1 MYRLTLRPRRRML
14 ALAVLAIGML
24 MLAIPAVVHAAANS
38 YRQRNLVSDKPGLAM
53 LTDAHLVNPWGL
65 AAGPTPLWAANNGTG
80 TATIYAGD
88 ANGVPISQV
97 PLVVNVGGMAP
108 TGQVF
113 NPTDGFPVDVGSGP
127 MPARFI
133 FDTQSGDVAAWPF
146 TTPPQ
151 TSAPVVAHVDGA
163 GFTGLTLATVK
174 DVGPFLYAADF
185 PNGRVIVFNSA
196 FHRTSRFGDF
206 RDPMLPAGW
215 GPFNVQAIGSRI
227 VVSYAKIGPTG
238 DEQAGPHLGR
248 VAIFNRR
255 GHLMRRLVTG
265 GSLNAP
271 WGLARAPSGFGKF
284 SRDFL
289 VGNFG
294 DGLINAF
301 DPQTGQW
308 EGALRHPNGAL
319 LRNDGLWAIRFGN
332 SVTGGNHTLLFSAG
346 IDDET
351 HGLLGAIRFHP

>member
-1 MYRLTLRPRRRML
+1 
-14 ALAVLAIGML
+14 
-24 MLAIPAVVHAAANS
+24 
-38 YRQRNLVSDKPGLAM
+38 
-53 LTDAHLVNPWGL
+53 
-65 AAGPTPLWAANNGTG
+65 
-80 TATIYAGD
+80 
-88 ANGVPISQV
+88 
-97 PLVVNVGGMAP
+97 
-108 TGQVF
+108 
-113 NPTDGFPVDVGSGP
+113 
-127 MPARFI
+127 
-133 FDTQSGDVAAWPF
+133 
-146 TTPPQ
+146 
-151 TSAPVVAHVDGA
+151 
-163 GFTGLTLATVK
+163 
-174 DVGPFLYAADF
+174 
-185 PNGRVIVFNSA
+185 
-196 FHRTSRFGDF
+196 
-206 RDPMLPAGW
+206 
-215 GPFNVQAIGSRI
+215 
-227 VVSYAKIGPTG
+227 
-238 DEQAGPHLGR
+238 GR

-308 EGALRHPNGAL
+308 EGALRRPNGAL